1 MKDLKQ
7 FYIENM
13 DTIRDLED
21 TLFDLSLCMG
31 DECGEQSHIHEDINI
46 AWNAIYNIRK
56 ITGDV
61 ERKRNEITNKANDLK
76 GRF

>member
-13 DTIRDLED
+13 DSIRELED
-21 TLFDLSLCMG
+21 TLFVLALRMD
-31 DECGEQSHIHEDINI
+31 DECGEQSLIHEDINI

-56 ITGDV
+56 IVGDV
-61 ERKRNEITNKANDLK
+61 IRK
-76 GRF
+76 

>member
-13 DTIRDLED
+13 DIIRELED

-31 DECGEQSHIHEDINI
+31 DECGEQSPIHEDINI

>member
-13 DTIRDLED
+13 DSIRELED
-21 TLFDLSLCMG
+21 TLFELTLRMD
-31 DECGEQSHIHEDINI
+31 DECGKRSYIHEDINI
-46 AWNAIYNIRK
+46 AWDAIYNIRK

-61 ERKRNEITNKANDLK
+61 VRKRNEITNKANDLK